1 MATAITPLANITL
14 GSAAS
19 SVTFSSITGT
29 YRDLMIVAQFGH
41 SVSGQGLR
49 MRMNSD
55 TGSNYAYVEMY
66 GDGSGTGSVSN
77 GALSF
82 IPLTAYGPL
91 ASTPIVNS
99 ITQIFDWNQTDKHK
113 TLLTRRDEAGYMT
126 EAISSRWASTSAITS
141 LLIYPASG
149 NIVAGSTFALY
160 GVSA

>member
-1 MATAITPLANITL
+1 MPSAIKPLANITL
-14 GSAAS
+14 GSAAA
-19 SVTFSSITGT
+19 SVTFSSITGN
-29 YRDLMIVAQFGH
+29 YRDLYLVVQFGH

-49 MRMNSD
+49 LRANSD
-55 TGSNYAYVEMY
+55 TGTNYAYVEMY

-77 GALSF
+77 AALSF

-91 ASTPIVNS
+91 ASTPIVSSLTS
-99 ITQIFDWNQTDKHK
+99 ILDYSATDKHK
-113 TLLTRRDEAGYMT
+113 TLLTRRDEAGYIT
-126 EAISSRWASTSAITS
+126 EAITGRWASTSAITT